1 MIRLNDSL
9 ITGFIDRNKNSSE
22 EYQPRLLVND
32 NLTERKF
39 LNQIIHELKMC
50 DEFYF
55 SVAFITNSG
64 IAALFNSLRE
74 LEERGIKGKI
84 VTSQYLNFTEPKA
97 LERLLKFSNLEVR
110 IVTEENLHAKGYIF
124 KKNDKYT
131 IIIGSSNWTQNALS
145 VNKEWNLKI
154 SSMNNGV
161 IVHNTLEEFNKMY
174 DNASMVTQEWIDE
187 YKKLYQAAKLSRM
200 VKNDQDNNLM
210 NSELRKIQPNKMQ
223 KEALLNLNKL
233 RSEGKNKAL
242 LVSATGTGKTYLS
255 AFDARNHQPK
265 RLLFVVHRE
274 TILKA
279 AIKTYRNI
287 FGSEKTMGLLSGNSK
302 ETNVDFVFSTVQ
314 TLSKEKNLSSFAP
327 NHFDYIVIDEVHHST
342 SNTYQRIIEYFKP
355 KFFLGMSATP
365 ERMDGCNVFEI
376 FDYNIAYE
384 IRLKRALEEN
394 MLIPFHYYG
403 ISDIEINGEI
413 LSDKA
418 AFRNLVSNERVEKI
432 ISASQLYGCDHG
444 RIKGLIFCSK
454 VEEAETLSLEFNRLG
469 YKTIALSGSD
479 NEGKRDE
486 AIKKLEENNLEE
498 VTLDYIFTVDIFNE
512 GVDIPSINQII
523 MLRPTQS
530 ATVFVQQLGRGL
542 RKSSDKEYLT
552 VIDFIGNYANNYL
565 VPIALYGDN
574 SYNKDNIRKLISGG
588 SAAIPGASTINFD
601 TISKQRIFDAID
613 GENIS
618 QKKYLKKDYEL
629 LKFKLGK
636 VPTMMD
642 FVYHGSRDPYTYV
655 EYAGSY
661 FKFIIEFENEIKSQ
675 LSGKEQKL
683 LEFFSK
689 EVCNGR
695 RIEEVVLMIGLISK
709 GKLTLREFL
718 NSMKEKFQ
726 YEPSEATIKSVISY
740 LNGNFITK
748 VSFDK
753 YEIKENI
760 VLRNDTFFLS
770 DYMKELITNNSDFLY
785 YLIDMLNY
793 AYHRF
798 SQFFAFDKYKDGFK
812 LYEKYSR
819 KDVCR
824 ILNWEKNEEAVI
836 MGYKI
841 KYNTCPIF
849 VNYKKEENIDVS
861 TKYEDCFINRYQFSW
876 MTRSQ
881 KDLNSSDV
889 ISIKNYNSELRISL
903 FIKKSNNEG
912 NDFYYMGDLEPID
925 CIATTI
931 ENNSGQS
938 LPIVN
943 IIYNLKNP
951 VEENIYDYITK

>member
-1 MIRLNDSL
+1 MNRLNDSL
-9 ITGFIDRNKNSSE
+9 ITGFIDKNKNSSE

-32 NLTERKF
+32 NLNEKKV
-39 LNQIIHELKMC
+39 LSQIIHELKTC
-50 DEFYF
+50 EEFYF

-64 IAALFNSLRE
+64 IAVLFNTLKE

-84 VTSQYLNFTEPKA
+84 LTSQYLNFTEPRA
-97 LERLLKFSNLEVR
+97 LERLLRFSNLEVC

-154 SSMNNGV
+154 SSMENGV
-161 IVHNTLEEFNKMY
+161 IVYNTLEEFNRMY
-174 DNASMVTQEWIDE
+174 DNASKVTQEWINE
-187 YKKLYQAAKLSRM
+187 YKKLYQTAKLSRM
-200 VKNDQDNNLM
+200 ALINRDNN
-210 NSELRKIQPNKMQ
+210 SEIRKIEPNKMQ
-223 KEALLNLNKL
+223 NEALLNLNKL

-255 AFDARNHQPK
+255 AFDAKNYNPR

-274 TILKA
+274 NILKA
-279 AIKTYRNI
+279 AIKTYKNI
-287 FGSEKTMGLLSGNSK
+287 FGSEKTIGLLSGNSK
-302 ETNVDFVFSTVQ
+302 ETNTDFVFSTVQ
-314 TLSKEKNLSSFAP
+314 TLSKETNMSCFAVD
-327 NHFDYIVIDEVHHST
+327 HFDYIVIDEVHHST
-342 SNTYQRIIEYFKP
+342 SNTYQRIIKYFKP

-394 MLIPFHYYG
+394 MLTPFHYYG

-413 LSDKA
+413 LSDKT
-418 AFRNLVSNERVEKI
+418 AFKNLVSNERVEKI

-444 RIKGLIFCSK
+444 RVKGLIFCSK
-454 VEEAETLSLEFNRLG
+454 VEEAEALSVEFNRLG
-469 YKTIALSGSD
+469 YETIALSGSD
-479 NEGKRDE
+479 NEEKRDE
-486 AIKKLEENNLEE
+486 AIKKLEKNNLDE

-530 ATVFVQQLGRGL
+530 ATIFVQQLGRGL
-542 RKSSDKEYLT
+542 RKSPDKEYLT
-552 VIDFIGNYANNYL
+552 VIDFIGNYASNYL

-574 SYNKDNIRKLISGG
+574 SYNKDNIRKLISSG
-588 SAAIPGASTINFD
+588 SASIPGASTINFD
-601 TISKQRIFDAID
+601 SISKQRIFEAID

-636 VPTMMD
+636 VPNMMD

-655 EYAGSY
+655 EYSGSY
-661 FKFIIEFENEIKSQ
+661 FRFIAEFENHIESQ
-675 LSGKEQKL
+675 LSGKEEKL
-683 LEFFSK
+683 LEFYSK
-689 EVCNGR
+689 EVCNGK
-695 RIEEVVLMIGLISK
+695 RIEEVVLMQELTSK
-709 GKLTLREFL
+709 EELTLNEFI
-718 NSMKEKFQ
+718 NIIKEKYQ

-748 VSFDK
+748 ASFDK

-760 VLRNDTFFLS
+760 VFENDTFFLS
-770 DYMKELITNNSDFLY
+770 DYMKELIINNSAFLF
-785 YLIDMLNY
+785 YLKDMLIY
-793 AYHRF
+793 AYHKF
-798 SQFFAFDKYKDGFK
+798 SQSFSLDKYKNGFSV
-812 LYEKYSR
+812 YEKYSR

-841 KYNTCPIF
+841 KYDTCPIF
-849 VNYKKEENIDVS
+849 VNYKKAENIDES
-861 TKYEDCFINRYQFSW
+861 TKYEDCFINKYQFSW
-876 MTRSQ
+876 MTRSRVKSDSNEVIRI
-881 KDLNSSDV
+881 KDY
-889 ISIKNYNSELRISL
+889 KNGLRIPL

-912 NDFYYMGDLEPID
+912 NDFYYMGDLEPIKFID
-925 CIATTI
+925 STI
-931 ENNSGQS
+931 KNNLGQQLS
-938 LPIVN
+938 IVN

-951 VEENIYDYITK
+951 VEENIYEYITS

>member
-1 MIRLNDSL
+1 MNRLNDSL
-9 ITGFIDRNKNSSE
+9 ITGFIDKNKNSSE

-32 NLTERKF
+32 NLNEKKV
-39 LNQIIHELKMC
+39 LSQIIHELKMC
-50 DEFYF
+50 EEFYF

-64 IAALFNSLRE
+64 IAALFNTLKE
-74 LEERGIKGKI
+74 LEDRGIKGKI
-84 VTSQYLNFTEPKA
+84 LTSQYLNFTEPRA
-97 LERLLKFSNLEVR
+97 LERLLRFSNLEVC

-154 SSMNNGV
+154 SSMENGV
-161 IVHNTLEEFNKMY
+161 IVYNTLEEFNRMY
-174 DNASMVTQEWIDE
+174 DNASKVTQEWINE
-187 YKKLYQAAKLSRM
+187 YKKLYQIAKLSRM
-200 VKNDQDNNLM
+200 ALINRDNN
-210 NSELRKIQPNKMQ
+210 SEIRKIEPNKMQ
-223 KEALLNLNKL
+223 NEALLNLNKL

-255 AFDARNHQPK
+255 AFDAKNYNPR

-274 TILKA
+274 NILKA
-279 AIKTYRNI
+279 AIKTYKNI
-287 FGSEKTMGLLSGNSK
+287 FGSEKTIGLLSGNSK
-302 ETNVDFVFSTVQ
+302 ETNTDFVFSTVQ
-314 TLSKEKNLSSFAP
+314 TLSKETNMSCFAVD
-327 NHFDYIVIDEVHHST
+327 HFDYIVIDEVHHST
-342 SNTYQRIIEYFKP
+342 SNTYQRIIKYFKP

-394 MLIPFHYYG
+394 MLTPFHYYG

-413 LSDKA
+413 LSDKT
-418 AFRNLVSNERVEKI
+418 AFKNLVSNERVEKI

-444 RIKGLIFCSK
+444 RVKGLIFCSK
-454 VEEAETLSLEFNRLG
+454 VEEAEALSVEFNRLG
-469 YKTIALSGSD
+469 YETIALSGSD
-479 NEGKRDE
+479 NEEKRDE
-486 AIKKLEENNLEE
+486 AIKKLEKNNLDE

-530 ATVFVQQLGRGL
+530 ATIFVQQLGRGL
-542 RKSSDKEYLT
+542 RKSPDKEYLT

-574 SYNKDNIRKLISGG
+574 SYNKDNIRKLISSG
-588 SAAIPGASTINFD
+588 SASIPGASTINFD
-601 TISKQRIFDAID
+601 SISKQRIFEAID

-636 VPTMMD
+636 VPNMMD

-655 EYAGSY
+655 EYSGSY
-661 FKFIIEFENEIKSQ
+661 FKFIAEFENHIESQ
-675 LSGKEQKL
+675 LSGKEEKL
-683 LEFFSK
+683 LEFYSK
-689 EVCNGR
+689 EVCNGK
-695 RIEEVVLMIGLISK
+695 RIEEVVLMQELTSK
-709 GKLTLREFL
+709 EELTLNEFI
-718 NSMKEKFQ
+718 NIIKEKFQ

-748 VSFDK
+748 ASFDK

-760 VLRNDTFFLS
+760 VFENDTFFLS
-770 DYMKELITNNSDFLY
+770 DYMKELIINNSAFLF
-785 YLIDMLNY
+785 YLKDMLIY
-793 AYHRF
+793 AYHKF
-798 SQFFAFDKYKDGFK
+798 SQSFSLDKYKNGFS

-841 KYNTCPIF
+841 KYDTCPIF
-849 VNYKKEENIDVS
+849 VNYKKAENIDES
-861 TKYEDCFINRYQFSW
+861 TKYEDCFINKYQFSW
-876 MTRSQ
+876 MTRSRVKADSNEVIRI
-881 KDLNSSDV
+881 KDY
-889 ISIKNYNSELRISL
+889 KNGLRIPL

-912 NDFYYMGDLEPID
+912 NDFYYMGDLEPIKFID
-925 CIATTI
+925 STI
-931 ENNSGQS
+931 KNNLGQQLS
-938 LPIVN
+938 IVN

-951 VEENIYDYITK
+951 VEENIYEYITS

>member
-1 MIRLNDSL
+1 MNRLNDSL
-9 ITGFIDRNKNSSE
+9 ITGFIDKNKNSSE

-32 NLTERKF
+32 NLNEKKV
-39 LNQIIHELKMC
+39 LSQIIHELKTC
-50 DEFYF
+50 EEFYF

-64 IAALFNSLRE
+64 IAVLFNTLKE

-84 VTSQYLNFTEPKA
+84 LTSQYLNFTEPRA
-97 LERLLKFSNLEVR
+97 LERLLRFSNLEVC

-154 SSMNNGV
+154 SSMENGV
-161 IVHNTLEEFNKMY
+161 IVYNTLEEFNRMY
-174 DNASMVTQEWIDE
+174 DNASKVTQEWINE
-187 YKKLYQAAKLSRM
+187 YKKLYQTAKLSRM
-200 VKNDQDNNLM
+200 ALINRDNN
-210 NSELRKIQPNKMQ
+210 SEIRKIEPNKMQ
-223 KEALLNLNKL
+223 NEALLNLNKL

-255 AFDARNHQPK
+255 AFDAKNYNPR

-274 TILKA
+274 NILKA
-279 AIKTYRNI
+279 AIKTYKNI
-287 FGSEKTMGLLSGNSK
+287 FGSEKTIGLLSGNSK
-302 ETNVDFVFSTVQ
+302 ETNTDFVFSTVQ
-314 TLSKEKNLSSFAP
+314 TLSKETNMSCFAVD
-327 NHFDYIVIDEVHHST
+327 HFDYIVIDEVHHST

-394 MLIPFHYYG
+394 MLTPFHYYG

-413 LSDKA
+413 LSDKT
-418 AFRNLVSNERVEKI
+418 AFKNLVSNERVEKI

-444 RIKGLIFCSK
+444 RVKGLIFCSK
-454 VEEAETLSLEFNRLG
+454 VEEAEALSVEFNRLG
-469 YKTIALSGSD
+469 YETIALSGSD
-479 NEGKRDE
+479 NEEKRDE
-486 AIKKLEENNLEE
+486 AIKKLEKNNLDE

-530 ATVFVQQLGRGL
+530 ATIFVQQLGRGL
-542 RKSSDKEYLT
+542 RKSPDKEYLT
-552 VIDFIGNYANNYL
+552 VIDFIGNYASNYL

-574 SYNKDNIRKLISGG
+574 SYNKDNIRKLISSG
-588 SAAIPGASTINFD
+588 SASIPGASTINFD
-601 TISKQRIFDAID
+601 SISKQRIFEAID

-636 VPTMMD
+636 VPNMMD

-655 EYAGSY
+655 EYSGSY
-661 FKFIIEFENEIKSQ
+661 FRFIAEFENHIESQ
-675 LSGKEQKL
+675 LSGKEEKL
-683 LEFFSK
+683 LEFYSK
-689 EVCNGR
+689 EVCNGK
-695 RIEEVVLMIGLISK
+695 RIEEVVLMQELTSK
-709 GKLTLREFL
+709 EELTLNEFI
-718 NSMKEKFQ
+718 NIIKEKYQ

-748 VSFDK
+748 ASFDK

-760 VLRNDTFFLS
+760 VFENDTFFLS
-770 DYMKELITNNSDFLY
+770 DYMKELIINNSAFLF
-785 YLIDMLNY
+785 YLKDMLIY
-793 AYHRF
+793 AYHKF
-798 SQFFAFDKYKDGFK
+798 SQSFSLDKYKNGFSV
-812 LYEKYSR
+812 YEKYSR

-841 KYNTCPIF
+841 KYDTCPIF
-849 VNYKKEENIDVS
+849 VNYKKAENIDES
-861 TKYEDCFINRYQFSW
+861 TKYEDCFINKYQFSW
-876 MTRSQ
+876 MTRSRVKSDSNEVIRI
-881 KDLNSSDV
+881 KDY
-889 ISIKNYNSELRISL
+889 KNGLRIPL

-912 NDFYYMGDLEPID
+912 NDFYYMGDLEPIKFID
-925 CIATTI
+925 STI
-931 ENNSGQS
+931 KNNLGQQLS
-938 LPIVN
+938 IVN

-951 VEENIYDYITK
+951 VEENIYEYITS